1 MFIVRWPFL
10 HHLRLVVIVLC
21 STGVFKTK
29 QITLPFS
36 NTDSFTQSWNNLLKS
51 LFQGVDPLYC
61 TNWDVKSQT
70 LHIKNCNT
78 NMKNWF
84 KCYIY
89 ILILSTKTVM
99 EYLPIFNPDKIFKAK
114 QQKSPVRWHPCATL
128 PSFWFVKAA
137 VGLEG
142 SFWIVLHHCN
152 CTHEN
157 IPIRIMW
164 E

>member
-36 NTDSFTQSWNNLLKS
+36 NTDSYTQSWNNLLKS

-70 LHIKNCNT
+70 LHIKNFNT

-89 ILILSTKTVM
+89 ILILSTKTLWNI
-99 EYLPIFNPDKIFKAK
+99 YLYSTQTKYLKLNNRRVQSDGTP
-114 QQKSPVRWHPCATL
+114 
-128 PSFWFVKAA
+128 
-137 VGLEG
+137 
-142 SFWIVLHHCN
+142 VLHFLHFDLSKLLLV
-152 CTHEN
+152 
-157 IPIRIMW
+157 
-164 E
+164 